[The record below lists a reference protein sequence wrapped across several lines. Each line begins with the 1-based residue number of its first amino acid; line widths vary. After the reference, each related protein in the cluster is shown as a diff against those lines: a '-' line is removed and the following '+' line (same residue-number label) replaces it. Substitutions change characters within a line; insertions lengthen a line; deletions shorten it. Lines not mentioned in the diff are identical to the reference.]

1 MSDSQNEET
10 NTLIEEN
17 PTITTTSLLTH
28 NDVIQKFEEIS
39 KKYTLKQ
46 GYMTTMLPD
55 TFSEEYI
62 KNNPQ
67 LRWKEVYNFN
77 ASNHVRIHSISG
89 NIKVFGIEMPIIL
102 ERPIK
107 QDHHAEFEDYFN
119 FGGHN
124 SGFTTNRIVIRMR
137 TTIDETINV
146 RNTLTTDGEIDQ
158 KYADQVVQFM
168 VFGGYIKYWSGY
180 YDLRSWFFCNLRN
193 VNILGAK
200 DDQSS
205 DFIHKCVMENIVFDA
220 DTDTD
225 NDADADADAASI

>member
-1 MSDSQNEET
+1 MSVSQLEE
-10 NTLIEEN
+10 
-17 PTITTTSLLTH
+17 PVITTSSIT
-28 NDVIQKFEEIS
+28 NDDVIQKFEEIH

-77 ASNHVRIHSISG
+77 ASDHVKIHSISG

-107 QDHHAEFEDYFN
+107 QDHHAEFEDYFG

-137 TTIDETINV
+137 NTIDDSIDV
-146 RNTLTTDGEIDQ
+146 RKTLTTDGEINQ
-158 KYADQVVQFM
+158 QYADQVIQFI
-168 VFGGYIKYWSGY
+168 VFGGYIKYWAGY
-180 YDLRSWFFCNLRN
+180 YDLRSWFFCNLSN
-193 VNILGAK
+193 DVSILGTK
-200 DDQSS
+200 DDIQSS
-205 DFIHKCVMENIVFDA
+205 DFIHKCVMENSTFD
-220 DTDTD
+220 T
-225 NDADADADAASI
+225 DADADADTDADTDADAASI